1 MIIDSKWLE
10 QAVANV
16 AKGFANK
23 LVKGNTTVY
32 KCGTIIRIDIK
43 ADKSYR
49 FDEVDDYPFDD
60 FMDTSMMP

>member
-10 QAVANV
+10 QAVENI

-32 KCGTIIRIDIK
+32 KCGTIIRIDVK
-43 ADKSYR
+43 PDKSYSY
-49 FDEVDDYPFDD
+49 DDDYPFDD
-60 FMDTSMMP
+60 LTDTSMMP